1 MLSSRIKVG
10 ALFILLVVAL
20 TGKAQNR
27 IIGGNITDISNRP
40 YQVAVFVDNQ
50 FEGGG
55 VIVNRQW
62 IITAAHVVYG
72 NNAGEIKFVAGQN
85 DISGMPPAL
94 TVSQVIV
101 NPNYNGSPQYDI
113 ALLKLTSPL
122 VYTDKIQPIERSK
135 SITYSNG
142 ITGTVSGWGYIT
154 TQFTPDLTHL
164 RQVSM
169 PITSSSSSSIVT
181 GSSTKT
187 PFKGDSGG
195 PLTIMSGTKTILV
208 GIVHGSANKVNTNDG
223 ASYANIGFLYNWIQ
237 SNTCS
242 LSGSDCIAQNS
253 VATYTCSADCNFEL
267 SPNLEEVSRTGNS
280 ITVRAKYNGS
290 GFVKAEIDSINTISK
305 SLWVGVPIVF
315 GVNYNGGMLSV
326 STPSEAKVTYTEWSI
341 NGNRYTTYG
350 TFLYLSSYP
359 SGNANVT
366 VRARNECG
374 YSSYYSTQIYFDGGN
389 MHLVY
394 NKTSDQ
400 IQIKSADSSAPISAK
415 QENTIKYVIFNSNNG
430 TVASQGVLP
439 SGSNT
444 IDCGKLR
451 NGLYTVTVIC
461 GGKKTSKTFIK

>member
-10 ALFILLVVAL
+10 ALFILLLVAL

-72 NNAGEIKFVAGQN
+72 
-85 DISGMPPAL
+85 
-94 TVSQVIV
+94 
-101 NPNYNGSPQYDI
+101 
-113 ALLKLTSPL
+113 
-122 VYTDKIQPIERSK
+122 
-135 SITYSNG
+135 
-142 ITGTVSGWGYIT
+142 
-154 TQFTPDLTHL
+154 
-164 RQVSM
+164 
-169 PITSSSSSSIVT
+169 
-181 GSSTKT
+181 
-187 PFKGDSGG
+187 
-195 PLTIMSGTKTILV
+195 
-208 GIVHGSANKVNTNDG
+208 
-223 ASYANIGFLYNWIQ
+223 
-237 SNTCS
+237 
-242 LSGSDCIAQNS
+242 
-253 VATYTCSADCNFEL
+253 
-267 SPNLEEVSRTGNS
+267 
-280 ITVRAKYNGS
+280 
-290 GFVKAEIDSINTISK
+290 
-305 SLWVGVPIVF
+305 
-315 GVNYNGGMLSV
+315 
-326 STPSEAKVTYTEWSI
+326 
-341 NGNRYTTYG
+341 
-350 TFLYLSSYP
+350 
-359 SGNANVT
+359 
-366 VRARNECG
+366 
-374 YSSYYSTQIYFDGGN
+374 YSTQIYFDGGN